1 MKICSRIDFKSRSS
15 SLHFLFLILSCMSSM
30 LSDKYSYISDI
41 HIYLLSTI
49 GVYLLTFIDTFASKI
64 ICSLANF

>member
-1 MKICSRIDFKSRSS
+1 
-15 SLHFLFLILSCMSSM
+15 M

-49 GVYLLTFIDTFASKI
+49 GVYFLTFIDTFASKI